1 MIKFIKNFFK
11 IINIKV
17 FLVSLFIGLVFMYFD
32 NDKKKIHVYPTPSNI
47 NSVEFKD
54 KADNCFEY
62 NMEKVK
68 CPSKKSEIN
77 NIPVQ

>member
-1 MIKFIKNFFK
+1 
-11 IINIKV
+11 
-17 FLVSLFIGLVFMYFD
+17 MYFD
-32 NDKKKIHVYPTPSNI
+32 NDKKKIYVYPTPSNI

>member
-1 MIKFIKNFFK
+1 MIKNLLK

-17 FLVSLFIGLVFMYFD
+17 FLISLLVGLIFMYFD
-32 NDKKKIHVYPTPSNI
+32 NDKKKITVYPTPSNI
-47 NSVEFKD
+47 NNIQFKD

-68 CPSKKSEIN
+68 CPSNKSKIN
-77 NIPVQ
+77 HIPIQ